1 MSVNLRKRHDAG
13 IKLLEIAELC
23 KKYRPDLTAKTALKL
38 AILANPKLGEL
49 YTGLPIRR
57 DGFGE
62 VKNFLLNGGP
72 VPQD

>member
-1 MSVNLRKRHDAG
+1 MSVDLRKRHDAG
-13 IKLLEIAELC
+13 IKLLEVAELC
-23 KKYRPDLTAKTALKL
+23 KQYRPDLTDRAALKL

-57 DGFGE
+57 DGFDE
-62 VKNFLLNGGP
+62 VKDILLNGGP